1 MNTTRLA
8 LISPYSHVEK
18 VMNIFKNLG
27 ATIREF
33 GEYSGKRFF
42 YMHGQFVCYT
52 DDLSFSSNTP
62 DKSFRV
68 WKIEDFLLQYPFQIG
83 DAVKVMDVS
92 DDSIYQITQYE
103 WVNDQII
110 YHLYNETEGVR
121 SSDVFSL
128 MLVRKAQNIP
138 CLKIN
143 PDIHT
148 SDSCITFQCGNSNIQ
163 CDKIKLDM
171 DEDQEIKQI
180 DGQFFIVRKKKVY
193 PDSCH
198 EAEKILS
205 YDTRE
210 DAVKIIENH
219 GYDLHALARLLIIR
233 QAYLK
238 VANIPFKEDGTQEQ
252 FIITRFNGE
261 ITKMSTQHRNSLLSF
276 PTEEL
281 RDMFYNNF
289 IRDIKACKNLI

>member
-8 LISPYSHVEK
+8 IISPYSHVEK

-33 GEYSGKRFF
+33 GEYSGRRFF
-42 YMHGQFVCYT
+42 YMHGKFVCYT
-52 DDLSFSSNTP
+52 EDLSYP
-62 DKSFRV
+62 DNFADKNFRT

-92 DDSIYQITQYE
+92 DDSIYQITRYE

-138 CLKIN
+138 CLKLN
-143 PDIHT
+143 PNIH
-148 SDSCITFQCGNSNIQ
+148 DGAECITFCCGNSTIQ

-205 YDTRE
+205 YDTQE
-210 DAVKIIENH
+210 DVVKIIENH
-219 GYDLHALARLLIIR
+219 GYDFGILR
-233 QAYLK
+233 Q
-238 VANIPFKEDGTQEQ
+238 
-252 FIITRFNGE
+252 
-261 ITKMSTQHRNSLLSF
+261 
-276 PTEEL
+276 
-281 RDMFYNNF
+281 
-289 IRDIKACKNLI
+289 